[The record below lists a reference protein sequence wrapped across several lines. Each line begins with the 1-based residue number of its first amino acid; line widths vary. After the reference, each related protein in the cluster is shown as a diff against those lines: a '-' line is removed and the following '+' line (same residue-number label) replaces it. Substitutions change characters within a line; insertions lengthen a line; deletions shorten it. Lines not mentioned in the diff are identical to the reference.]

1 MILLARQSPGP
12 HCSRLYRQVHR
23 HEGQLFTGSADS
35 QSGDDLRGLIVAD
48 YVARCTDTK
57 VSCLVVA
64 LVVKVVMI
72 SGASL

>member
-1 MILLARQSPGP
+1 MILLARPSPGL
-12 HCSRLYRQVHR
+12 HCSRLCRQVHR
-23 HEGQLFTGSADS
+23 HEGKLFSGSASS

-57 VSCLVVA
+57 VSCLLVV